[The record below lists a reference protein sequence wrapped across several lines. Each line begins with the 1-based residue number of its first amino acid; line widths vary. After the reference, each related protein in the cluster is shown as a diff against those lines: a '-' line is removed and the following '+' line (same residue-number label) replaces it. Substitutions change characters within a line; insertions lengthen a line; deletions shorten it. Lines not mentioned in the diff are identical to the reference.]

1 MPARSG
7 ISKLLPAFVVAIV
20 AAVIAYNGI
29 RDGSRHY
36 LLRQA
41 LVHPKFSAWR
51 RLLNYG
57 DEGSFLDLTGFNFQT
72 FRELVDHIASASER
86 GNHRSVG
93 RPKLLNIDDEIGL
106 YLFYVNSTMKAKHL
120 ALIFGILPDNVN
132 STIRRMM
139 KRVVRALKAHPD
151 AKVQFP
157 DELTMLNFA
166 TMVQRRE
173 PSVDDVIAFLDG
185 VSIHIQCS
193 DDSNAQAEYYNG
205 YQGDTMIP

>member
-29 RDGSRHY
+29 RDGGRHY

-57 DEGSFLDLTGFNFQT
+57 NEGSFLDLTGFDFQT
-72 FRELVDHIASASER
+72 FRELVNLIAIASER

-106 YLFYVNSTMKAKHL
+106 YLFYLNSTMKAKHL
-120 ALIFGILPDNVN
+120 ALIFGILPNTVN

-173 PSVDDVIAFLDG
+173 PS
-185 VSIHIQCS
+185 
-193 DDSNAQAEYYNG
+193 
-205 YQGDTMIP
+205 